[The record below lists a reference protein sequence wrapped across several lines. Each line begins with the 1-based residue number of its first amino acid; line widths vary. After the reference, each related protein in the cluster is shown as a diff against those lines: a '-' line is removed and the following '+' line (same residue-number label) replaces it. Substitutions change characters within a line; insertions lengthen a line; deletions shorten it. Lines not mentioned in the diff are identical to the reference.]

1 MAAPAM
7 RKHALTTLAVLVV
20 LVALAWLQFRS
31 WKDFDWQVFL
41 SQTQDVNPLRVATA
55 TAIIYFVYLLRA
67 LRWKIFLR
75 PVRQSS
81 TLALTPAMMI
91 GFTGLALL
99 GRPGELIRPYL
110 VARREKLPFSSQMAV
125 WLVERIFDT
134 GAFTVLVALNIF
146 LAPGLSELPYS
157 DKFPA
162 IGVFLVAVV
171 AGLSAGAFL
180 IWRNSTG
187 VARWMERLVSRFSQH
202 AGKSVAQKV
211 QAFGEGM
218 HTIHDA
224 ASFVQLVA
232 VSLAIWLLIAI
243 AFREITH
250 AYPADPLRHM
260 TVPHVLLLMGF
271 SIAGSTVQLPAV
283 GGGSQLATIAA
294 LHHVFRVPSEL
305 AVSCGMLL
313 WLVTFVSVTPAGL
326 LLAHREHVSLRKLSA
341 ESEEQIATLND

>member
-1 MAAPAM
+1 MAESAM
-7 RKHALTTLAVLVV
+7 RKHALTTLVVVVV
-20 LVALAWLQFRS
+20 LAGLAWLQFRS
-31 WKDFDWQVFL
+31 WQDFDWKVFL
-41 SQTQDVNPLRVATA
+41 SQTKDVDPLRIATA
-55 TAIIYFVYLLRA
+55 VAIIYSVYVLRA

-75 PVRQSS
+75 PVRKSS

-110 VARREKLPFSSQMAV
+110 IARREKLPFSSQMAV

-146 LAPGLSELPYS
+146 FAPGLSELPYS

-162 IGVFLVAVV
+162 IGAFLVAVV
-171 AGLSAGAFL
+171 AGLAAGAFL
-180 IWRNSTG
+180 IWRNSAG
-187 VARWMERLVSRFSQH
+187 AARWTERVVSRFSEH
-202 AGKSVAQKV
+202 KGKSVAQKV

-224 ASFVQLVA
+224 ASFVQLVV

-243 AFREITH
+243 AFREVTH
-250 AYPADPLRHM
+250 AYPEPLRHM

-294 LHHVFRVPSEL
+294 LHHVFKVPSEL
-305 AVSCGMLL
+305 AVSCGILL

-326 LLAHREHVSLRKLSA
+326 FLAHREHVSLRKLSA
-341 ESEEQIATLND
+341 ESEEQAEDVVV

>member
-1 MAAPAM
+1 MPGSAM
-7 RKHALTTLAVLVV
+7 RKHAAATVVVILVLA
-20 LVALAWLQFRS
+20 ALAWLQFRS

-41 SQTQDVNPLRVATA
+41 SQTREVNPLRVAAA
-55 TAIIYFVYLLRA
+55 TAIIYFVYFLRA

-75 PVRQSS
+75 PVRKTS
-81 TLALTPAMMI
+81 TLSLTPAMMI

-134 GAFTVLVALNIF
+134 GGFTVLVTLNIF
-146 LAPGLSELPYS
+146 FAPSLRELPYS
-157 DKFPA
+157 DRFPA
-162 IGVFLVAVV
+162 IGAVLVAVV
-171 AGLSAGAFL
+171 LGLTAVAFL
-180 IWRNSTG
+180 IWRNSAG
-187 VARWMERLVSRFSQH
+187 AARWTERALSLISPR
-202 AGKSVAQKV
+202 AGKSAAQKV
-211 QAFGEGM
+211 QVFGEGM

-224 ASFVQLVA
+224 ASFVQLVV
-232 VSLAIWLLIAI
+232 VSLAIWLLIAV
-243 AFREITH
+243 AYREVTH
-250 AYPADPLRHM
+250 AYPEPLRYM

-294 LHHVFRVPSEL
+294 LHHVFGVPSEL
-305 AVSCGMLL
+305 AVSCGILL

-326 LLAHREHVSLRKLSA
+326 LLAHREHVSLRKLSE
-341 ESEEQIATLND
+341 ESEQQIESLSD

>member
-1 MAAPAM
+1 MPGSAM
-7 RKHALTTLAVLVV
+7 RKHAVATVIVV
-20 LVALAWLQFRS
+20 LVLAALAWLQFRS

-41 SQTQDVNPLRVATA
+41 TQTQNVNPVRVATA
-55 TAIIYFVYLLRA
+55 VAIIYSVYLLRA

-75 PVRQSS
+75 PVRKTS
-81 TLALTPAMMI
+81 TLALAPATLI

-110 VARREKLPFSSQMAV
+110 VARREQLPFSSQMAV

-134 GAFTVLVALNIF
+134 GAFTVLVTLNIF
-146 LAPGLSELPYS
+146 FAPGLDGLPYA

-162 IGVFLVAVV
+162 IGAVLVVLV
-171 AGLSAGAFL
+171 LGLTLMAL
-180 IWRNSTG
+180 VIWRNGDG
-187 VARWMERLVSRFSQH
+187 VARWTERTLSRFSES
-202 AGKSVAQKV
+202 AGKGVAQKV
-211 QAFGEGM
+211 QAFGKGL
-218 HTIHDA
+218 HTIHDV
-224 ASFVQLVA
+224 ASFAQLVA

-243 AFREITH
+243 AFREVAH
-250 AYPADPLRHM
+250 AYPEPLRHM

-294 LHHVFRVPSEL
+294 LHHVFNVPSEL
-305 AVSCGMLL
+305 AVSCGILL

-326 LLAHREHVSLRKLSA
+326 FLAHREHISLRKLSE
-341 ESEEQIATLND
+341 ESEKQIESLNH